1 MSLCFGAGLGLR
13 CETLEGTRVR
23 KRAILSRSDDHPP
36 PTPKSTHHSFPRDL
50 LQDIQPPS
58 GTSLWVFSSPRCQHV
73 LGFHSFI
80 HSLFNQYLLS
90 TNCVPRCFI
99 HGVKVQ
105 ARSCVNPTSTAG
117 SAHQFFR
124 VSLFHFLKTDFFF
137 ASGLCSSPLS
147 QFPWVGKKYFCL
159 FLFSLLWMMPR
170 VRLDTAGRTGSRVVV
185 ICEVVLSMKSPQAVT
200 PPPGSTPHVGAWLV
214 YSE

>member
-1 MSLCFGAGLGLR
+1 MKLKEGETGEYQLQCNSTKNNSEAGGKGLSLCFGAGLGLR

-58 GTSLWVFSSPRCQHV
+58 GTSLWVFSSLRCQHV

-80 HSLFNQYLLS
+80 HSLLSQYLLS

-99 HGVKVQ
+99 RGVMVQ
-105 ARSCVNPTSTAG
+105 ARSCVNPTSRAG
-117 SAHQFFR
+117 SAHQSF
-124 VSLFHFLKTDFFF
+124 SGFLSFIF
-137 ASGLCSSPLS
+137 
-147 QFPWVGKKYFCL
+147 
-159 FLFSLLWMMPR
+159 
-170 VRLDTAGRTGSRVVV
+170 
-185 ICEVVLSMKSPQAVT
+185 
-200 PPPGSTPHVGAWLV
+200 
-214 YSE
+214 

>member
-58 GTSLWVFSSPRCQHV
+58 GTSLWVFSSLRCQHV

-80 HSLFNQYLLS
+80 HSLLNQYLLS

-124 VSLFHFLKTDFFF
+124 VSLFHFLKTDFFSLLVCAPAPSLSSLGWGRSIF
-137 ASGLCSSPLS
+137 AS
-147 QFPWVGKKYFCL
+147 FC
-159 FLFSLLWMMPR
+159 FHFS
-170 VRLDTAGRTGSRVVV
+170 G
-185 ICEVVLSMKSPQAVT
+185 
-200 PPPGSTPHVGAWLV
+200 
-214 YSE
+214 